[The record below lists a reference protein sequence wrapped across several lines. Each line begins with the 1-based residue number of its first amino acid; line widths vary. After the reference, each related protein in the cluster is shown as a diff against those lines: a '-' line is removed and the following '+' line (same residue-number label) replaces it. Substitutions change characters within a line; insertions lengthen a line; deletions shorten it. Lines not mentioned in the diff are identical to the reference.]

1 MGRLHF
7 KNNGEDHN
15 FWQNY
20 TDLMSGFL
28 IVFIITSLMA
38 YVGYKSFVDIFAVN
52 SNGEVTVKD
61 VIVNHKLYKKIREF
75 QVVSKELGKKSKYFK
90 YNDEYRRFEC
100 SIDVQF
106 EPKEAIIKEQ
116 YKADLISAGKELE
129 SLVSSFKKKADNI
142 AFKIIIDGRAANN
155 LSGDVNGGK
164 PWKKGDESWR
174 TMEVKSYERARAV
187 RDLWESYGIFSA
199 DSDHSNIDVIISG
212 SGFGGAG
219 RYKQQKG
226 SSVDYEAR
234 NKTFIIQIIPYI
246 NF

>member
-1 MGRLHF
+1 MTRLNF
-7 KNNGEDHN
+7 RDSAEEHN

-20 TDLMSGFL
+20 TDLMAGFL

-38 YVGYKSFVDIFAVN
+38 YVGYKSFVDIFTAN

-75 QVVSKELGKKSKYFK
+75 QIVSKELGNKSKYFK
-90 YNDEYRRFEC
+90 YNDEFRRFEC

-106 EPKEAIIKEQ
+106 EPRDAIIKKQ
-116 YKADLISAGKELE
+116 YKADLIAAGHELE
-129 SLVSSFKKKADNI
+129 TLVSSYQDKADNI

-155 LSGDVNGGK
+155 LSKDINGGK
-164 PWKKGDESWR
+164 PWVKGDANWKE
-174 TMEVKSYERARAV
+174 TEVKSYERARAV
-187 RDLWESYGIFSA
+187 RDLWEANGIFNA
-199 DSDHSNIDVIISG
+199 DSNHSNIDVIISG
-212 SGFGGAG
+212 SGFGGSG

-226 SSVDYEAR
+226 VNVDNEAR

>member
-1 MGRLHF
+1 MGRLNF
-7 KNNGEDHN
+7 RDNGEEHN

-28 IVFIITSLMA
+28 IVFIISSLMA
-38 YVGYKSFVDIFAVN
+38 YVGYKSFVDIFTIN

-61 VIVNHKLYKKIREF
+61 VIVNQQLYKKIREF
-75 QVVSKELGKKSKYFK
+75 QIVSKELGKKSRYFK
-90 YNDEYRRFEC
+90 YNDEFRRFEC

-106 EPKEAIIKEQ
+106 ESKEAIIKDQ
-116 YKADLISAGKELE
+116 YKPDLIAAGRELE
-129 SLVSSFKKKADNI
+129 SLVSSYQDKTDNI

-155 LSGDVNGGK
+155 LASSVNDGK
-164 PWKKGDESWR
+164 PWVKGDKEWKEN
-174 TMEVKSYERARAV
+174 EVRSYERARAV
-187 RDLWESYGIFSA
+187 RDLWEANGIFKA
-199 DSDHSNIDVIISG
+199 DTDHSNIDVIISG
-212 SGFGGAG
+212 SGFGGSG

-226 SSVDYEAR
+226 SNVDYEAR

>member
-1 MGRLHF
+1 MGRLNF
-7 KNNGEDHN
+7 RDNGEDHN

-38 YVGYKSFVDIFAVN
+38 YVGYKSFVDIFTVN
-52 SNGEVTVKD
+52 SNGEVTVRD

-75 QVVSKELGKKSKYFK
+75 QVVSRELGKKSKYFK
-90 YNDEYRRFEC
+90 YNDEFKRFEC

-106 EPKEAIIKEQ
+106 EPGKAIIPDQ
-116 YKADLISAGKELE
+116 YKKDLIAAGHELE
-129 SLVSSFKKKADNI
+129 SLVSSYQAKADNI

-155 LSGDVNGGK
+155 RSRAVNGGK
-164 PWKKGDESWR
+164 PWKRSDPTWR
-174 TMEVKSYERARAV
+174 IMEVTSYERARAV
-187 RDLWESYGIFSA
+187 RDLWESNGIFNA
-199 DSDHSNIDVIISG
+199 NTNHSNLDVIISG
-212 SGFGGAG
+212 SGFGGSG
-219 RYKQQKG
+219 RYVQQDN
-226 SSVDYEAR
+226 STVDNEAR

>member
-1 MGRLHF
+1 MGRLNF
-7 KNNGEDHN
+7 RDNGEEHN

-38 YVGYKSFVDIFAVN
+38 YVGYKSFVDIFTVN

-61 VIVNHKLYKKIREF
+61 VIVNHKLYKKIRDF
-75 QVVSKELGKKSKYFK
+75 QVVSRELGKKSKYFK
-90 YNDEYRRFEC
+90 YNDEFRRFEC

-106 EPKEAIIKEQ
+106 EPGLAIIQDQ
-116 YKADLISAGKELE
+116 YKTGLIAAGKELE
-129 SLVSSFKKKADNI
+129 SLVTSYRNKTENI

-155 LSGDVNGGK
+155 LSSEVNDGK
-164 PWKKGDESWR
+164 PWKKSDAVWKS
-174 TMEVKSYERARAV
+174 MEVISYQRARAV
-187 RDLWESYGIFSA
+187 RDLWESNGIFNT
-199 DSDHSNIDVIISG
+199 DTEYSNIDVIVSG

-226 SSVDYEAR
+226 SSVDEEAR

-246 NF
+246 IF

>member
-1 MGRLHF
+1 MRRLNF
-7 KNNGEDHN
+7 RDNGEDHN

-38 YVGYKSFVDIFAVN
+38 YVGYKSFVDIFTVN

-90 YNDEYRRFEC
+90 YNDEFRRFEC

-106 EPKEAIIKEQ
+106 VSESAIIEDQ
-116 YKADLISAGKELE
+116 YKSDLIAAGYELE
-129 SLVSSFKKKADNI
+129 SLVSSYQSKADNI

-155 LSGDVNGGK
+155 LSSAVNGGK
-164 PWKKGDESWR
+164 PWKKGDAAWK
-174 TMEVKSYERARAV
+174 TMEVRSYERARAV
-187 RDLWESYGIFSA
+187 RDLWESNGIFNA
-199 DSDHSNIDVIISG
+199 DSNHTNIDVIISG
-212 SGFGGAG
+212 SGFGGSG

-226 SSVDYEAR
+226 INVDNEAR